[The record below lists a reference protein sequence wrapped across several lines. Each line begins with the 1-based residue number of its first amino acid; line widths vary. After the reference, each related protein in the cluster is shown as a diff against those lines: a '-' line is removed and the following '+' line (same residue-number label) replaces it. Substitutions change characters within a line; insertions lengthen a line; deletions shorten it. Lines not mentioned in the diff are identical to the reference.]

1 MAAGA
6 SVMTRLSAAFAGTSR
21 AAASSQLRAA
31 SAADGT
37 VHGACTMNNIMCTV
51 SDLEGRVVARSSGGM
66 VGLKHRA
73 RATPQAGSS
82 IANQAA
88 VKAVSAGHKVVHVEL
103 RGPSRGR
110 GQILRGILNAGLR
123 VADIRDVT
131 PLPTNGCRPP
141 ASRRL

>member
-1 MAAGA
+1 MQA
-6 SVMTRLSAAFAGTSR
+6 TSSQQAR
-21 AAASSQLRAA
+21 AAA
-31 SAADGT
+31 AADAT
-37 VHGACTMNNIMCTV
+37 VHVACTMNNILCTV

-73 RATPQAGSS
+73 RSTPQAGSAV
-82 IANQAA
+82 ANQAA
-88 VKAVSAGHKVVHVEL
+88 QRAVSAGHKVVHVEL

-141 ASRRL
+141 HARRL